1 MAPSGTHHLHLLWSD
16 LPVRRRGALII
27 AIPIM
32 CLLTSVVVF
41 AGLQRSTAMAQ
52 NYVDKTQKVLLKANR
67 LLTALVDAETGVQG
81 YALTSRPE
89 YLEPYNEAIATIP
102 KFLQELDNSVKDKPQ
117 QLQRIQ
123 QIQKLV
129 DQKVSMMNQNVARIR
144 AAKQAN
150 AGAVQWEPQAK
161 TRMDAIRRQITRFSA
176 EEARLLEQRSRDLK
190 HQQRITI
197 GVLSA
202 TATLGL
208 LGSLAAVYLFD
219 QLDRELTAQQT
230 GLRESNVRIH
240 AILDNVV
247 DGIITINE
255 QGHIES
261 FNQAAASM
269 FGYEPA
275 EAIGK
280 NLKLLVAYP
289 FSGDSIQALNYFVG
303 GNNPVK
309 MRRLQET
316 VGRRKNGTTFPME
329 LAFSEMYSYNQ
340 RLLIGIM
347 RDITERKQ
355 SEEML
360 RKQATL
366 LDLANDAILVRDRDD
381 RITYW
386 NQGAERLYGWTKK
399 EALGQTAHEL
409 LRTEF
414 PPNIEEIDEKFF
426 HDGYWRGELLDTKH
440 DGTQIRVSSRWT
452 LQTDDEGEP
461 LATLEINSDITER
474 KQAEEDLRSRA
485 GELARLSAI
494 LAQTNVALEKRNQEL
509 DQFAYIVSHDLKA
522 PLRAI
527 ANLSTWIEEDIS
539 DQLSEETRHNMDL
552 MRSRVHRMEA
562 LINGVLQYSRVGR
575 LKASVESVDVEKLL
589 AEVIDTLAPPP
600 TFTIAVNP
608 GMPTLRTERLPLQQV
623 FANLIS
629 NAIKHNH
636 QAEGQVTISV
646 EDQGNCYEFAV
657 ADNGPG
663 IAPEYH
669 EKVFAIFETLQARD
683 TVENTGIGLTL
694 VKKIVETQGG
704 SIWVES
710 QLGKGATFRFTW
722 AKSVLST

>member
-1 MAPSGTHHLHLLWSD
+1 MAPSGTQYLRLLWSD

-41 AGLQRSTAMAQ
+41 AGLQRSTARAQ
-52 NYVDKTQKVLLKANR
+52 NYVDKTQKVLLEANR

-81 YALTSRPE
+81 YALTDRPE
-89 YLEPYNEAIATIP
+89 YLEPYNAAIATIP
-102 KFLQELDNSVKDKPQ
+102 TFLQELDNSVKDKPQ
-117 QLQRIQ
+117 QLQQIQ
-123 QIQKLV
+123 QLQKLV
-129 DQKVSMMNQNVARIR
+129 QQKVSILNQNVARIK
-144 AAKQAN
+144 AVKQGN
-150 AGAVQWEPQAK
+150 AGAFRLEPQAK
-161 TRMDAIRRQITRFSA
+161 TTMDAIRRQIALFSA
-176 EEARLLEQRSRDLK
+176 EEARLLDQRSRELK

-197 GVLSA
+197 AVLSA

-219 QLDRELTAQQT
+219 QLDRELAGQQT
-230 GLRESNVRIH
+230 GLRESNIRIR

-247 DGIITINE
+247 DGIITIND

-261 FNQAAASM
+261 FNQAAALM

-275 EAIGK
+275 EAIGN
-280 NLKLLVAYP
+280 NLKLLVAHP

-303 GNNPVK
+303 NNPVK
-309 MRRLQET
+309 MRQLQET

-329 LAFSEMYSYNQ
+329 LAFSEIHSYNQ
-340 RLLIGIM
+340 RLLIGII
-347 RDITERKQ
+347 RDITDRKQ

-386 NQGAERLYGWTKK
+386 NLGAQRLYGWTKK
-399 EALGQTAHEL
+399 EAIGQYTHEL

-414 PPNIEEIDEKFF
+414 PPNIEEIDEKFL
-426 HDGYWRGELLDTKH
+426 HDGYWKGELLDTKR

-485 GELARLSAI
+485 GELARLSAV
-494 LAQTNVALEKRNQEL
+494 LAQTNIALEKRNQEL

-527 ANLSTWIEEDIS
+527 ANLATWIEEDIS
-539 DQLSEETRHNMDL
+539 DQLTEETRHNMDL

-575 LKASVESVDVEKLL
+575 IKASVELVDVEKLL
-589 AEVIDTLAPPP
+589 AEIIDTLAPPP

-636 QAEGQVTISV
+636 QADGKVTISV
-646 EDQGNCYEFAV
+646 QDQGNFYAFAV

-669 EKVFAIFETLQARD
+669 EKVFAIFETLQGRD

-704 SIWVES
+704 TVWVES
-710 QLGKGATFRFTW
+710 QAGQGATFRFTW
-722 AKSVLST
+722 SKSVLNA

>member
-1 MAPSGTHHLHLLWSD
+1 MAPSGTQYLRLLWSD

-52 NYVDKTQKVLLKANR
+52 NYVDKTQKVLLQANR
-67 LLTALVDAETGVQG
+67 LLTAIVDAETGVRG
-81 YALTSRPE
+81 YALTYRPE
-89 YLEPYNEAIATIP
+89 YLEPYNAASASIP
-102 KFLQELDNSVKDKPQ
+102 QFLKELDNSVKDKPQ
-117 QLQRIQ
+117 QLQRLQ
-123 QIQKLV
+123 QLQKLIQ
-129 DQKVSMMNQNVARIR
+129 QKVSIMNQNVARLKAI
-144 AAKQAN
+144 KQGS
-150 AGAVQWEPQAK
+150 AGSFRLEPQAK
-161 TRMDAIRRQITRFSA
+161 TTMDAIRRQIALFVA
-176 EEARLLEQRSRDLK
+176 EEARLLDQRSRELK
-190 HQQRITI
+190 YQQRITI

-219 QLDRELTAQQT
+219 QLDRELAGQQT
-230 GLRESNVRIH
+230 GLRESNIRIR

-247 DGIITINE
+247 DGIITINDR
-255 QGHIES
+255 GHIES
-261 FNQAAASM
+261 FNQAAGFM

-280 NLKLLVAYP
+280 NLKLLVAHP
-289 FSGDSIQALNYFVG
+289 FSGDSIQALNHFV

-309 MRRLQET
+309 MRQLQET

-329 LAFSEMYSYNQ
+329 LAFSEVHSYNQ
-340 RLLIGIM
+340 RLLIGII
-347 RDITERKQ
+347 RDITDRQ
-355 SEEML
+355 QAEEML

-386 NQGAERLYGWTKK
+386 NLGAERLYGWTKK
-399 EALGQTAHEL
+399 EALGQYAHEL

-414 PPNIEEIDEKFF
+414 PPNIEEIDEKFL
-426 HDGYWRGELLDTKH
+426 HDGYWKGELLDTKR

-485 GELARLSAI
+485 GELARLSSI
-494 LAQTNVALEKRNQEL
+494 LAQTNIALEKRNQEL

-527 ANLSTWIEEDIS
+527 ANLATWIEEDIS
-539 DQLSEETRHNMDL
+539 DQLTEETRHNMDL

-575 LKASVESVDVEKLL
+575 IKASVEVVDVEKLL

-600 TFTIAVNP
+600 AFTIVVNP

-629 NAIKHNH
+629 NAIKHNPH
-636 QAEGQVTISV
+636 VDGKVTISV
-646 EDQGNCYEFAV
+646 QDQSNFYEFAV

-663 IAPEYH
+663 IASEYH

-704 SIWVES
+704 TIWVES
-710 QLGKGATFRFTW
+710 QAGKGATFRFTW
-722 AKSVLST
+722 SKSVLST